1 MTYEAFETSLE
12 SGQPVELYKFTAGN
26 LVFRFTSSQDETIT
40 FGPPAPGDV
49 QGTYT
54 SIPISR
60 GTIQNSANAS
70 RTDGIAITMPS
81 SEPLAQRYISI
92 VPGVRTQLV
101 IFRYHRSDLPN
112 PEFIT
117 AFEGD
122 VQTVAYRKA
131 GREAVM
137 QVLSLARA
145 RGRAVPRFTYQGP
158 CNHMLYDVRC
168 KISETD
174 PTFEKFLT
182 VSAVDVT
189 QTVLTVTGAGGFT
202 PAADFF
208 LSGFIE
214 FEDDFRGVVAQ
225 GGVGFEDLTILV
237 PFVNNPVGQQIRVLA
252 GCLLRLVVDCENKFA
267 NVINFGGWPYVP
279 TKNPFATGID

>member
-12 SGQPVELYKFTAGN
+12 GGQPIELYKFTAGN
-26 LVFRFTSSQDETIT
+26 LIFRFTSAENDTIT
-40 FGPPAPGDV
+40 FGPPAPAAI
-49 QGTYT
+49 QGTYN

-60 GTIQNSANAS
+60 GSIQASANSS
-70 RTDGIAITMPS
+70 RTDGISISLPT

-92 VPGVRTQLV
+92 VPGVRTNLV

-122 VQTVAYRKA
+122 VQTVAFTKA
-131 GREAVM
+131 GRLATM

-145 RGRAVPRFTYQGP
+145 KGRAVPRFTYQGP
-158 CNHMLYDVRC
+158 CNHMLYDARC

-174 PTFEKFLT
+174 PSFEKFLT
-182 VSAVDVT
+182 VASVDTT

-208 LSGFIE
+208 VSGFIE
-214 FEDDFRGVVAQ
+214 FEDDFRDVVAQ
-225 GGVGFEDLTILV
+225 GGAGDEDLTILV
-237 PFVNNPVGQQIRVLA
+237 PFIDNPVGQQIRVLA
-252 GCLLRLVVDCENKFA
+252 GCKLRLTTDCELKFA